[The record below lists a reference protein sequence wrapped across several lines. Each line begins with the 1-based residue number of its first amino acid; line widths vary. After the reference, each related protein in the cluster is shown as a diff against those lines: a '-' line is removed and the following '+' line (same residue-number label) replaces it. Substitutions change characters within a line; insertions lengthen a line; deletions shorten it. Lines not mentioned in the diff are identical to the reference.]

1 MNKILIDSD
10 VILDFFFDRLPFS
23 ESASEIL
30 MLCEKN
36 EISGYVTP
44 VIISNLYYLLRKNSK
59 HEKVIDHLRKLLNI
73 LETAT
78 MNKQVVL
85 NALNSNF
92 IDFEDALQN
101 YTAEFQNEIQVIV
114 TRNTKDFKTSRL
126 SVMAPVTYLISIKK

>member
-1 MNKILIDSD
+1 MNKILIDSE

-59 HEKVIDHLRKLLNI
+59 HDKVIDHLKKLLNI

-114 TRNTKDFKTSRL
+114 TRNTKDFKLSKL
-126 SVMAPVTYLISIKK
+126 SVMTPETYLKSIKE